1 MGVAE
6 GTLSHPRQTSS
17 VVVALVVFPW
27 ISSPC
32 GRSLAGRA
40 ARMSTAALALASG
53 EVGTSPSAL
62 TTAAPL
68 LAGALA
74 DPWADNAASS
84 VRGGRRLRFDV
95 TGVGGGASSSP
106 KKSPYFCMVAA
117 APAKIT
123 L

>member
-53 EVGTSPSAL
+53 DVGTSPSAL

-84 VRGGRRLRFDV
+84 VRGRRLPFDV
-95 TGVGGGASSSP
+95 TGVGGATSSSP